1 MVCREHMVNHRML
14 YFLARTVE
22 FEILFGYVGLAAPI
36 DEYVI
41 PRLPSVRL
49 RPVSLIPRV
58 IGFTKIIRIH
68 NHTVIIVALVMDY
81 VAYFKFILFDD
92 PSPN

>member
-1 MVCREHMVNHRML
+1 MVNHRMP
-14 YFLARTVE
+14 YFFTRAVK
-22 FEILFGYVGLAAPI
+22 FEILFGYVSLAAPI

-68 NHTVIIVALVMDY
+68 YHTVIIVALVMDY

-92 PSPN
+92 PSPNQ

>member
-1 MVCREHMVNHRML
+1 ML
-14 YFLARTVE
+14 YFLTRTVE
-22 FEILFGYVGLAAPI
+22 FEILFGYVGLTAAI

-49 RPVSLIPRV
+49 RPVSLIPRI
-58 IGFTKIIRIH
+58 IGFTRIIRIH

-81 VAYFKFILFDD
+81 MSYFKFRLFDE

>member
-1 MVCREHMVNHRML
+1 MVCREHMVKHRML
-14 YFLARTVE
+14 YFLTRTVE

-36 DEYVI
+36 YEYVI

-49 RPVSLIPRV
+49 RPVSLIPSV
-58 IGFTKIIRIH
+58 IGFAKIIRIYH
-68 NHTVIIVALVMDY
+68 HTVIIVALVMDY